1 MQCQFGAF
9 LKDSLI
15 FLLGDIKVYN
25 IFRVLF
31 WLSPHCMVWQ
41 EGEGGSSS
49 VGGEGGVFGFALLRP
64 FLTML
69 LLLPTAWAVCISVS
83 AYSRT

>member
-1 MQCQFGAF
+1 MQCQFVAF

-31 WLSPHCMVWQ
+31 WLSPHLTTWSGRKEKAGLPLWEVKEECLV
-41 EGEGGSSS
+41 
-49 VGGEGGVFGFALLRP
+49 LLYS
-64 FLTML
+64 L
-69 LLLPTAWAVCISVS
+69 LF
-83 AYSRT
+83 

>member
-15 FLLGDIKVYN
+15 FLLGDRKVYN

-31 WLSPHCMVWQ
+31 WLSPHLTTMH
-41 EGEGGSSS
+41 GLAGRRRP
-49 VGGEGGVFGFALLRP
+49 VFLCGR
-64 FLTML
+64 
-69 LLLPTAWAVCISVS
+69 
-83 AYSRT
+83 